1 MVLLRLCRI
10 VVLVGGMHPIP
21 PLVVYTIPMLTDSA
35 AIIERIAERLAKLDR
50 VCCLTGAGVSAESGV
65 PTFRGQA
72 GLWQG
77 QRPEDLATPEAFERD
92 PEKVWKFYNYRREV
106 LLDCRPNAAHRAL
119 VDLERV
125 FDCWSLITQNVDRL
139 HQRAGSRNP
148 IELHGNIWT
157 VRCTAC
163 GQEFDEFGVKLEC
176 LPTCESCGGLLRPAV
191 VWFGEML
198 APEVLAAAQMA
209 MERCQAMLVIGTSS
223 VVQPAASLALA
234 ARAGGALVVEI
245 NLETTPLS
253 SQADECLSGKAGE
266 ILPRLTQAIKT
277 RLSENLQ

>member
-1 MVLLRLCRI
+1 MMLLHLCLI
-10 VVLVGGMHPIP
+10 EVWPEGSTPYP
-21 PLVVYTIPMLTDSA
+21 PFIVYTIPMLTDLG

-50 VCCLTGAGVSAESGV
+50 ICCLTGAGVSAESGV

-72 GLWQG
+72 GFWQG
-77 QRPEDLATPEAFERD
+77 QKPEDLATPQAFERD

-106 LLDCRPNAAHRAL
+106 LLECRPNAAHRAL
-119 VDLERV
+119 ADLERV

-139 HQRAGSRNP
+139 HQQAGSRNP

-163 GQEFDEFGVKLEC
+163 GQEFDKFGVKLGC
-176 LPTCESCGGLLRPAV
+176 QPSCESCGGLLRPAV

-198 APEVLAAAQMA
+198 LPEVLAAAQTA
-209 MERCQAMLVIGTSS
+209 AQRCQAMLVVGTSS

-266 ILPRLTQAIKT
+266 ILPRLTEAIKT
-277 RLSENLQ
+277 RLA